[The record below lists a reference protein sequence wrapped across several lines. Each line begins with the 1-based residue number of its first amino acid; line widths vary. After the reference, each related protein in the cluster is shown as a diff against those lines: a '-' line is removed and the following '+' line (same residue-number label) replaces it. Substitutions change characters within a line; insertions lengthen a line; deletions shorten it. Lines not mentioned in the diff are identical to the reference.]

1 MVISPSVSVVF
12 QVQLYVCIDIC
23 HSTLFLHSTLL
34 VAGRDKDADN
44 NHDED
49 EEESQSEQDCQ
60 MEQPTAA
67 QQQQQQW
74 TSLQKYAKR
83 AVKKSKPVARA
94 DKLDDDDE
102 EESQY
107 ELSQSLL
114 SQPVGD
120 TSQESQDSLKDSQA
134 SEDEEP
140 SQPSEDEE
148 PSQASEEEEAQASR
162 YVDDDV
168 EESQEII
175 PPEQEGPL
183 LSHVGFLI
191 KKFNEGDL
199 SILKG
204 SISMCQFLAMALMM
218 DPSNISRTYIEFPGY
233 NGGKRYPG
241 SSKTINSGWM
251 NANGGGITAAGL
263 FQEYQMYIDRRYSQ
277 PQAPSRRRWKL
288 ASRGKVIESK
298 Y

>member
-1 MVISPSVSVVF
+1 M
-12 QVQLYVCIDIC
+12 CATDIC
-23 HSTLFLHSTLL
+23 YSTLFLHSTLL
-34 VAGRDKDADN
+34 VAGRDKDADDK
-44 NHDED
+44 HDDD

-67 QQQQQQW
+67 QQQRQLQQHLQQQQQW

-83 AVKKSKPVARA
+83 TVKKSKPVARA

-107 ELSQSLL
+107 ELSQPLL

-148 PSQASEEEEAQASR
+148 PSQASEEGESQAGQ
-162 YVDDDV
+162 YVDDDDDD

-175 PPEQEGPL
+175 PPEQEDPL

-199 SILKG
+199 PILKD
-204 SISMCQFLAMALMM
+204 SISMCQFLAMALQI
-218 DPSNISRTYIEFPGY
+218 DPSMVSRRYIDYPGY

-241 SSKTINSGWM
+241 SSTTINSGWM
-251 NANGGGITAAGL
+251 NAKGGITAAGL
-263 FQEYQMYIDRRYSQ
+263 FQEYQMYIHRRYST
-277 PQAPSRRRWKL
+277 PQAPTRRRRTT
-288 ASRGKVIESK
+288 SRGKVIESK
-298 Y
+298 F